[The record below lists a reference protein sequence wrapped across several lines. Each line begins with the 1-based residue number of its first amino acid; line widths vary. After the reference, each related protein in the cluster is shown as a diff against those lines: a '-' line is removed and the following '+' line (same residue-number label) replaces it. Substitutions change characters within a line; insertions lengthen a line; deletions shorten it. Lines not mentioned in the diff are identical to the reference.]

1 MDLTYSLITG
11 EVGSVASGVINYEE
25 LVWCVSVGLMNKAVC
40 FFVYPTGLD
49 VLTEVR
55 LSLGLWVTRV

>member
-25 LVWCVSVGLMNKAVC
+25 LVWCVSVGLMNKEVC
-40 FFVYPTGLD
+40 FLFIPQD
-49 VLTEVR
+49 
-55 LSLGLWVTRV
+55 